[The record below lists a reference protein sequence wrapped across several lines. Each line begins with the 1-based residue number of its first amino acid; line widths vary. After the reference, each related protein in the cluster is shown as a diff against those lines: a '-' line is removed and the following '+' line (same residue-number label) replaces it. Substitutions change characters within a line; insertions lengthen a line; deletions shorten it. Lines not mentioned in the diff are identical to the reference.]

1 MRETI
6 IHKPWHDQPYVMVD
20 KSAIND
26 ARLSFKAMGLLVYL
40 IAKPAEWRVCLKHLA
55 TTHREGID
63 GVRSAMDEL
72 LACGYAKRTLVR
84 NEDGTLGGTQTV
96 ISEVPFPP
104 EDEADQATEEEDVA
118 VGKPVDGSTDVGKS
132 NATKER
138 ENQEKKERKT
148 PLLKGSPKSRK
159 ESPPPTEAV
168 LQVITHLNAVTGN
181 TYQNTGFITA
191 RLNEGRSIEDCLL
204 VINWIH
210 EERRKREPE
219 WVRDYLDPVTPF
231 RPINFDRYL
240 QKALRWQQDG
250 GQESDAIRA
259 KRVAAEVFAEYQA
272 MQQKGRHYA

>member
-20 KSAIND
+20 KAAIND

-40 IAKPAEWRVCLKHLA
+40 ISKPAEWRVCLKHLA

-63 GVRSAMDEL
+63 SVRSAMDEL

-84 NEDGTLGGTQTV
+84 NEDGTLGGTQTL

-104 EDEADQATEEEDVA
+104 EEEADTATKQEDIA

-132 NATKER
+132 NANKEGG
-138 ENQEKKERKT
+138 NQEKKKRKI
-148 PLLKGSPKSRK
+148 PLLKGSPKS
-159 ESPPPTEAV
+159 STASAPPTEAV
-168 LQVITHLNAVTGN
+168 VQVITHLNAVTGN

-191 RLNEGRSIEDCLL
+191 RLNEGRSIDDCLL

-240 QKALRWQQDG
+240 QKALRWQHEG
-250 GQESDAIRA
+250 GHESDAIRS